1 MITEEQ
7 DKKYKAILTKIF
19 DALNEIR
26 EIYPEFEIRATCL
39 TEIIMPIYDY
49 LLKAGGHETFQKCYQ
64 IYLASLKEQD
74 GDLNSWTFMNK
85 Q

>member
-26 EIYPEFEIRATCL
+26 EIYPEFEIRAACI
-39 TEIIMPIYDY
+39 TEIMMPMYDY
-49 LLKAGGHETFQKCYQ
+49 LLKVGGHDHFQKCYQ
-64 IYLASLKEQD
+64 LYLAYLKEQD
-74 GDLNSWTFMNK
+74 GDLNS
-85 Q
+85 